1 MLNWDDLKYFT
12 AVAEAGSTLGAAERL
27 GVSQT
32 TVARRIAALEQMLG
46 LELFEK
52 RRSGYRLTP
61 TGETLFGRGRAVA
74 EATDRFADAA
84 ASALRDV
91 AGEVRITTFELY
103 AAHLLGPVLRK
114 LRRDHPNLRIA
125 IDSSQQVRDLE
136 SGAADI
142 ALRTAESPVG
152 RGLVGRRLCDD
163 PWTLYASRAYVEE
176 YGMPKGRKALAA
188 HSFVG
193 GGGEKLWPGYRRWLE
208 ANGLEDA
215 VVLQH
220 QSEAGLYAAVRDGFG
235 LAVLP
240 SLVADRDPE
249 LVRVLPPREDDRTGL
264 WLLTHERLRNV
275 PRIRLVLD
283 FIARELKAL
292 ARED

>member
-12 AVAEAGSTLGAAERL
+12 AVAESRSTLGAAQAL

-32 TVARRIAALEQMLG
+32 TVARRIAALEESLG

-52 RRSGYRLTP
+52 RPSGYRLTP
-61 TGETLFGRGRAVA
+61 TGEGLLDKARAV
-74 EATDRFADAA
+74 EDSVGLFAAA
-84 ASALRDV
+84 ASSDLRDV

-103 AAHLLGPVLRK
+103 ATQLLAPVIRK
-114 LRRDHPNLRIA
+114 LRQAQPNLRIE
-125 IDSSQQVRDLE
+125 IDTSQEVRDLE

-142 ALRTAESPVG
+142 ALRNSRNPSG
-152 RGLVGRRLCDD
+152 RGLVGRRIADD
-163 PWTLYASRAYVEE
+163 PWTVYAGRAYAEE
-176 YGMPKGRKALAA
+176 NGLPANIHALAQ
-188 HSFVG
+188 HSFIG
-193 GGGEKLWPGYRRWLE
+193 GGGVRLWPAYRKWLA
-208 ANGLEDA
+208 ANALEGA
-215 VVLQH
+215 VVLRH
-220 QSEAGLYAAVRDGFG
+220 DSEAGLYAAVRSGLG

-240 SLVADRDPE
+240 SFVADRDPE
-249 LVRVLPPREDDRTGL
+249 LVRVLPPRADDEIGL

-292 ARED
+292 ARGD